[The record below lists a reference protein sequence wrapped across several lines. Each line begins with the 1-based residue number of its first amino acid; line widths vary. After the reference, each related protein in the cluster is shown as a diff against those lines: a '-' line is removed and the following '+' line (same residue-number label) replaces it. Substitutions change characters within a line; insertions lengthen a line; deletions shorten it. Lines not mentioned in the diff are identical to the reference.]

1 MTEERT
7 TDQRD
12 HSTDDVP
19 SPGQPGASRGTVAVE
34 ASAADLEPGAPTGAL
49 RGTDQAAAEAVGA
62 RRPLDLGQG
71 GPLSASRGAATVGP
85 AAGQGTVTLGL
96 PGIGQPL
103 SPAFDAHH
111 PPDAALVGDCVHC
124 GFCLPTCPTYVLWGE
139 EMDSP
144 RGRID
149 LMKQGLEGDD
159 LQPSAIRHLD
169 QCLGC
174 MACVT
179 ACPSGVQYDKLI
191 EATRSQVERRVERP
205 RAEKLFRDL
214 IYATFP
220 YPKRLKALRG
230 PLRAYQASGL
240 GRVLSRAGVL
250 AKLPGPLQAMESL
263 APKLGKVEKI
273 PARTPATG
281 TKRRTVGLL
290 SGCVQGTFFPDVN
303 AATVRVLAAE
313 GCEVVVPPRQSCCG
327 ALSAHGGREEQAL
340 DFAKQVITVFEQAGV
355 ETVVVNAAGCGSN
368 LKEYGHQ
375 LRDEPG
381 WAARGEALAA
391 KVRDIS
397 ELLDELGP
405 VAVRHPLPMKVAY
418 QDACHLAHAQGIREQ
433 PRGLLRGIPGVELK
447 ELVEA
452 EICCGSAGTYNLLN
466 PEPARE
472 LGERK
477 AKAVLATGADVMVTA
492 NPGCW
497 MQVATTL
504 ARMGEA
510 MPVAHTVQVLDA
522 SIQGVPVDRLLDD
535 ALHGPGTVVSH
546 SSPPARDRAT
556 TPTRDRAPAP
566 TSR

>member
-1 MTEERT
+1 MTADPVT
-7 TDQRD
+7 
-12 HSTDDVP
+12 
-19 SPGQPGASRGTVAVE
+19 GTVPAE
-34 ASAADLEPGAPTGAL
+34 ASSADLPPGTPTGAD
-49 RGTDQAAAEAVGA
+49 RATDQAAAEVVGA

-71 GPLSASRGAATVGP
+71 GPIARSAAGATVG
-85 AAGQGTVTLGL
+85 LGL
-96 PGIGQPL
+96 PKVGQPL
-103 SPAFDAHH
+103 QPAFDAHH

-149 LMKQGLEGDD
+149 LMKGGLEGDAFD
-159 LQPSAIRHLD
+159 ANSVRHLD

-191 EATRSQVERRVERP
+191 ESTRAQLERRAPRTRS
-205 RAEKLFRDL
+205 EKLLRTM
-214 IYATFP
+214 IYGLFP
-220 YPKRLKALRG
+220 YPRRLKALRG

-240 GRVLSRAGVL
+240 GKVLVRSGLL
-250 AKLPGPLQAMESL
+250 ARLPEGLQAMEQL
-263 APKLGKVEKI
+263 APRLGPVT
-273 PARTPATG
+273 PLPHVTPAQG
-281 TKRRTVGLL
+281 AQRRTVGLL
-290 SGCVQGTFFPDVN
+290 TGCVQGTFFPDVN

-313 GCEVVVPPRQSCCG
+313 GCEVVVPQRQGCCG
-327 ALSAHGGREEQAL
+327 ALSAHAGREPEAVA
-340 DFAKQVITVFEQAGV
+340 FAKATIEAFEGV
-355 ETVVVNAAGCGSN
+355 DTVVVNAAGCGSN

-381 WAARGEALAA
+381 WPERAEALSA
-391 KVRDIS
+391 KVRDIT
-397 ELLDELGP
+397 ELLAELGP
-405 VAVRHPLPMKVAY
+405 VAPRSPLPMTVAY
-418 QDACHLAHAQGIREQ
+418 QDACHLSHAQGVRDQ
-433 PRGLLRGIPGVELK
+433 PRALLGGIPGVELR

-452 EICCGSAGTYNLLN
+452 EICCGSAGTYNLLH

-477 AKAVLATGADVMVTA
+477 ARAVLGTGAQIMVTA

-504 ARMGEA
+504 ARMGQR

-522 SIQGVPVDRLLDD
+522 SIRGVPVERLLAQ
-535 ALHGPGTVVSH
+535 ALDGPGTVVS
-546 SSPPARDRAT
+546 SSAPAQPAPSPAT
-556 TPTRDRAPAP
+556 T
-566 TSR
+566 

>member
-1 MTEERT
+1 MSSAQ
-7 TDQRD
+7 DQHRGAARD
-12 HSTDDVP
+12 APTA
-19 SPGQPGASRGTVAVE
+19 GAPGASPGTVPVE
-34 ASAADLEPGAPTGAL
+34 ASAHDLAPGAETGAL
-49 RGTDQAAAEAVGA
+49 RSTDQAAAEAIGS

-71 GPLSASRGAATVGP
+71 GPVAASAAAATVG
-85 AAGQGTVTLGL
+85 AGTTILGL
-96 PGIGQPL
+96 PGIGAPL

-149 LMKQGLEGDD
+149 IMKQGLEGDPLGAD
-159 LQPSAIRHLD
+159 AVRHLD

-191 EATRSQVERRVERP
+191 EATNAQLERRIERP
-205 RAEKLFRDL
+205 RSQQLMRTA
-214 IYATFP
+214 IYGLFP
-220 YPKRLKALRG
+220 YPRRLRVLRG
-230 PLRAYQASGL
+230 PLRAYQASGV
-240 GRVLSRAGVL
+240 GRLL
-250 AKLPGPLQAMESL
+250 ARSGLLARLPEGLQAMEAL
-263 APKLGKVEKI
+263 APQLGPVGRLAE
-273 PARTPATG
+273 RTAATG
-281 TKRRTVGLL
+281 TRRRTVGLL
-290 SGCVQGTFFPDVN
+290 TGCVQGTFFPDVN

-313 GCEVVVPPRQSCCG
+313 GCEVVVPRRQGCCG
-327 ALSAHGGREEQAL
+327 ALSAHGGREAEAIA
-340 DFAKQVITVFEQAGV
+340 FAKAVITAFEAAGV

-368 LKEYGHQ
+368 MKEYGHQ

-381 WAARGEALAA
+381 WPERATALAA
-391 KVRDIS
+391 KVRDIT
-397 ELLDELGP
+397 ELLAELGP
-405 VAVRHPLPMKVAY
+405 AAERHPLPMKVAY

-433 PRGLLRGIPGVELK
+433 PRQLLRGVPGIELK

-452 EICCGSAGTYNLLN
+452 DICCGSAGTYNLLN

-477 AKAVLATGADVMVTA
+477 ARAVLGTGAQMMVTA

-504 ARMGEA
+504 ERMGER

-522 SIQGVPVDRLLDD
+522 SIRGLPVDQLLTM
-535 ALHGPGTVVSH
+535 ALDGPGTAV
-546 SSPPARDRAT
+546 PRIPAGRDSV
-556 TPTRDRAPAP
+556 PAP
-566 TSR
+566 STP

>member
-1 MTEERT
+1 MTA
-7 TDQRD
+7 DP
-12 HSTDDVP
+12 ST
-19 SPGQPGASRGTVAVE
+19 GTVPVE
-34 ASAADLEPGAPTGAL
+34 ASARDLPGGTPTGAD
-49 RGTDQAAAEAVGA
+49 RATDQAAAEVVGA

-71 GPLSASRGAATVGP
+71 GPLAASTASATVG
-85 AAGQGTVTLGL
+85 LGL
-96 PGIGQPL
+96 PKVGQPL
-103 SPAFDAHH
+103 QPAFDDHH
-111 PPDAALVGDCVHC
+111 PPDAALIGDCVHC

-149 LMKQGLEGDD
+149 IMKGGLEGDAFD
-159 LQPSAIRHLD
+159 ANSVRHLD

-191 EATRSQVERRVERP
+191 ESTRAQLERRAP
-205 RAEKLFRDL
+205 RARSETLVREL
-214 IYATFP
+214 VYRLFP
-220 YPKRLKALRG
+220 YPRRLRALRG

-240 GRVLSRAGVL
+240 GRVLARSGVL
-250 AKLPGPLQAMESL
+250 ARLPAPLQAMESL
-263 APKLGKVEKI
+263 APRLGHVERL
-273 PARTPATG
+273 PARVPARG
-281 TKRRTVGLL
+281 TRRRTVGLL
-290 SGCVQGTFFPDVN
+290 TGCVQGTFFPDVN

-313 GCEVVVPPRQSCCG
+313 GCEVVVPQRQGCCG
-327 ALSAHGGREEQAL
+327 ALSAHAGREDEAL
-340 DFAKQVITVFEQAGV
+340 AFAKASIEAFEQV
-355 ETVVVNAAGCGSN
+355 DTVVVNAAGCGSN

-381 WAARGEALAA
+381 WPERAEALSA
-391 KVRDIS
+391 KVRDLT

-405 VAVRHPLPMKVAY
+405 VAERHPLRHDDGSPMTVAY
-418 QDACHLAHAQGIREQ
+418 QDACHLAHAQGVRDQ
-433 PRGLLRGIPGVELK
+433 PRRLLRGIPGVELR

-452 EICCGSAGTYNLLN
+452 EICCGSAGTYNLLH

-477 AKAVLATGADVMVTA
+477 ARAVLGTGAQVMVTA

-504 ARMGEA
+504 DRMGER

-522 SIQGVPVDRLLDD
+522 SIRGVPAGQLLER
-535 ALHGPGTVVSH
+535 ALHGPGTPVPSATPRP
-546 SSPPARDRAT
+546 SPP
-556 TPTRDRAPAP
+556 
-566 TSR
+566 TS